1 MSNQTLK
8 RLAREGR
15 VKKTDLY
22 KVLLD
27 DVQIEE
33 GFNLREDTEDLDAHI
48 ESITESILAGSHVP
62 PMLARVDDD
71 GQVVLVDG
79 HSRRRAY
86 LRARDRGAEIE
97 YVSVEQFRGNDAD
110 RVATIITSSQGRA
123 LLPLEAAKGVKKL
136 RSFGWTN
143 AQIAKHTG
151 KTPSY
156 IDALMV
162 LADAPSAVQQHVAD
176 GKIAAA
182 TAIEIVR
189 EHGEKAPAIIE
200 KELERASAAGKK
212 KVTKGSMAPKG
223 PPKKV
228 LARAYD
234 GVQSFRQRLPESTV
248 SELESMRG
256 LDAEEVE
263 GRKVTVDAAAL
274 LELMEAVEEGQAGSS

>member
-1 MSNQTLK
+1 M
-8 RLAREGR
+8 
-15 VKKTDLY
+15 
-22 KVLLD
+22 LLD

-71 GQVVLVDG
+71 GRVVLVDG

-156 IDALMV
+156 IDALLL
-162 LADAPSAVQQHVAD
+162 LADAPAAVQQRVAE

-189 EHGEKAPAIIE
+189 EHGDKAAGVVE
-200 KELERASAAGKK
+200 QELARASAAGKK

-228 LARAYD
+228 LTRAYE
-234 GVQSFRQRLPESTV
+234 GARSFRDRLPDDTV
-248 SELESMRG
+248 SELESLRG
-256 LDAEEVE
+256 LDVDEIE
-263 GRKVTVDAAAL
+263 GRTVSVDAAAL
-274 LELMEAVEEGQAGSS
+274 LGLMEALEGEARSQEGV